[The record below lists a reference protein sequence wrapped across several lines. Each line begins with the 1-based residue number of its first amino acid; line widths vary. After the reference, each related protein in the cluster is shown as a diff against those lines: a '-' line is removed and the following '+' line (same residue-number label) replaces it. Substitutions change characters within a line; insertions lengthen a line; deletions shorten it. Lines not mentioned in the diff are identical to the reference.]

1 MLSPIPLASGRPA
14 ATSFA
19 LCRRQN
25 LPSGEVLGKK
35 AISAVRE
42 WPRRNSRAWGS
53 RVQPWSGGRSV
64 RVRACYWSEPIA
76 ESGCPRGGRAGQPS
90 KLPSIEKLRRRFAQ
104 RRRGS
109 GGAGPVQ
116 KALSAMREWQA
127 FPRRFSSQFLSFR
140 DDDRLGIPLLSCN
153 REASLPSGAKLRHLF
168 PFRSCPAM
176 SMAASVHRI

>member
-1 MLSPIPLASGRPA
+1 MGVSTSNAFERFDITNTHRLSPRRRPGPILKWRRLRRTSIENRWTSIKIDPGRSLSSGAQRPGGRGDSGWMDIPLKENINPKVIPGPNSSLILPFIPLASGRPA

-64 RVRACYWSEPIA
+64 RVRACCRCYI
-76 ESGCPRGGRAGQPS
+76 R
-90 KLPSIEKLRRRFAQ
+90 
-104 RRRGS
+104 
-109 GGAGPVQ
+109 
-116 KALSAMREWQA
+116 
-127 FPRRFSSQFLSFR
+127 
-140 DDDRLGIPLLSCN
+140 
-153 REASLPSGAKLRHLF
+153 
-168 PFRSCPAM
+168 
-176 SMAASVHRI
+176 